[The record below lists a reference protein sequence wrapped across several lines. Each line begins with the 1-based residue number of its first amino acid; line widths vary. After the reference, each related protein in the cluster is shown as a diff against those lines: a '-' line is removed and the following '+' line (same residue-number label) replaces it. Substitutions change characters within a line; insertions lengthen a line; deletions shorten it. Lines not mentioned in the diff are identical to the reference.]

1 MAAYLHAGF
10 DTNRIGVFSVPVTDA
25 DGSRTAT
32 VTASTYCHTDISS
45 VATGYSD
52 FATAVAT
59 ALNAGATG
67 TPWGV
72 AWTLADH
79 YTLTYSGT
87 ATISFASAVNG
98 NMARTLGFS
107 TGTNYG
113 FTSGFPTQSSPI
125 TPYYHLDLSRDGV
138 SDYSRPYVRS
148 GQAERQVSSNAT
160 AYAVR
165 PSVREKRVEFRASFQ
180 ALATVFADEASATVP
195 WTYEDL
201 MEHAWMVEPI
211 LLHTSTLD
219 IVYKNTRAEF
229 DKEARS
235 PAWSNYHAKWHLDVK
250 GQYLGSL

>member
-10 DTNRIGVFSVPVTDA
+10 DTDRIGVFSVPVTDA

-45 VATGYSD
+45 AATGYSD

-87 ATISFASAVNG
+87 ATLSFSSAAND
-98 NMARTLGFS
+98 NMAHALGFN
-107 TGTNYG
+107 TGVNYG
-113 FTSGFPTQSSPI
+113 FTSGFPTQTSPL

-138 SDYSRPYVRS
+138 SDYSRPYEKA
-148 GQAERQVSSNAT
+148 GQLKRQMSTAGNAYSLGPAT
-160 AYAVR
+160 Y
-165 PSVREKRVEFRASFQ
+165 EKHVDFQ
-180 ALATVFADEASATVP
+180 IGFQSLATVFAAEATSTVP

-201 MEHAWMVEPI
+201 LEHARAWEPI
-211 LLHTSTLD
+211 LLHTTTID
-219 IVYKNTRAEF
+219 DVFKMREAEF
-229 DKEARS
+229 SEDARK
-235 PAWSNYHAKWHLDVK
+235 PVWSNYHSKWHLKVR
-250 GQYLGSL
+250 GQFLGSL